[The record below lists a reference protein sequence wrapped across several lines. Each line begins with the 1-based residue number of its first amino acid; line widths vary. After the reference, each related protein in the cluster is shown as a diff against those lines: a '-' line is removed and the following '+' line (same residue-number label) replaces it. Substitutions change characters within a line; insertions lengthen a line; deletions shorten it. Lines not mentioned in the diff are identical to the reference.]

1 MTKQEKKARKQR
13 LKMLAGARGAERK
26 AFFENGGSMVQWMGG
41 PHLVVQDKKKAKN
54 KRACRGKVRY

>member
-1 MTKQEKKARKQR
+1 MTRQEKKAQKQQ
-13 LKMLAGARGAERK
+13 LKMLAAARGIDRK
-26 AFFENGGSMVQWMGG
+26 EFFKNGGSMVQWMGG